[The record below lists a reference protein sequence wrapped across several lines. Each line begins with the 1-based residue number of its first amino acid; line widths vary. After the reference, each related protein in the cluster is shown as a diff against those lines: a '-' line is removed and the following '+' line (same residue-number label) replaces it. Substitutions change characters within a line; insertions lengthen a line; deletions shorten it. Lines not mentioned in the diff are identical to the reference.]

1 MRALLRRISRERL
14 LPPVLG
20 FVDGILNAL
29 ALAGAAIL
37 HRGGTIDPGLALRVA
52 VFAFVTAAF
61 VLFVAEYAELRTGL
75 VRLGRQLNLLAHG
88 GLAQTQLGRS
98 VLGEALTGAAI
109 GSAAAF
115 LGALLP
121 LIVAVAMPAESWVA
135 VLVAVLL
142 LGTLGVVIARVIGGR
157 SFVWALAM
165 GSGGVAVTAI
175 GVELRIA

>member
-1 MRALLRRISRERL
+1 MRALLRRVSRERV

-29 ALAGAAIL
+29 ALTGAAIL
-37 HRGGTIDPGLALRVA
+37 HRGGTIDSGLALRVA

-88 GLAQTQLGRS
+88 SLAQTQLGRA
-98 VLGEALTGAAI
+98 VLIEAMTDAGI

-115 LGALLP
+115 LGALVP
-121 LIVAVAMPAESWVA
+121 LVVAVALPSRSWVA

-142 LGTLGVVIARVIGGR
+142 LGALGVAIARVIGGR
-157 SFVWALAM
+157 SLLWALAM
-165 GSGGVAVTAI
+165 GSGGIVVTAV
-175 GVELRIA
+175 GVDLRIA